1 MSMLYKSLQKLRNEE
16 NKGGPKPAVPSDYRT
31 GAQRKRLVR
40 AGLIALFFIVV
51 LAGVGKLME
60 SRLELYVQTLREP
73 QKEEQ
78 VADTAD
84 QEQPAKKAEPFRAQV
99 VHHNPQE
106 HNESQK
112 SEDRKAPGA
121 DDQQAADLRAGT
133 SLKADQESGGG
144 QTRVPEN
151 TQQKKQEKV
160 AGPIKAEQVSKQHF
174 LDERFSKRAKRNRR
188 VLTLSRSLQQ
198 AYKND
203 DQEAFASC
211 LTKLRGLLPETSPF
225 AAKWEGIQALRQG
238 NAQAASRLFRQ
249 VLEQNPED
257 ESARANLALALMHMG
272 ERAKA
277 RGVVQELTARDGDSS
292 LVSKLRARLDDQ

>member
-16 NKGGPKPAVPSDYRT
+16 SKGGPRPTVPSGYRT
-31 GAQRKRLVR
+31 RAQRKRLVR

-73 QKEEQ
+73 QK

-84 QEQPAKKAEPFRAQV
+84 QEQPARKAEAFRAQV

-112 SEDRKAPGA
+112 SEDRKAPGSE
-121 DDQQAADLRAGT
+121 DQQAGDLRAGT
-133 SLKADQESGGG
+133 NSKADQESVGGHSRM
-144 QTRVPEN
+144 QKN
-151 TQQKKQEKV
+151 THQQEKQEKV
-160 AGPIKAEQVSKQHF
+160 AGRIKAEPDSKQHF

-188 VLTLSRSLQQ
+188 ILNVSRSLQQ
-198 AYKND
+198 AYKKD
-203 DQEAFASC
+203 DQEAFVSC
-211 LTKLRGLLPETSPF
+211 LDKLRGLLPEKSPF
-225 AAKWEGIQALRQG
+225 VAKWEGIQALRQG
-238 NAQAASRLFRQ
+238 NAQTASRLFRQ

-277 RGVVQELTARDGDSS
+277 RGVVQELNARDGDSS
-292 LVSKLRARLDDQ
+292 LVSKLRARLDER